1 MATSSSRLPGSLE
14 LLFTDEPV
22 LDLYAR
28 GPWRIPDGLVDDLAG
43 RIDALVADGRSARLT
58 VEKHPFL
65 RSPTPAVVADALAIV
80 RFLFGDLAV
89 RGGSRAG
96 FEEELLGRFRT
107 AGNGP
112 AHGPTRWLAIP
123 APWRPPG
130 GELFRVAGE
139 DPTLREAA
147 WDLTIEILHALKG
160 ISPVDERRRALLGL
174 FERVRADADLTEATL
189 VVPNLRAEWTRIE
202 ELWADVAPD
211 ETAQLL
217 PEITGPVGYLS
228 WLLDGWLA
236 AHERLL
242 AVVPGLASGADAF
255 AELVLQAGLTEAPAE
270 LAVGV
275 RGDLYGDLDARIA
288 ALAPDWRVEDWQRS
302 IRAFLAR
309 GLVAGEV
316 VLCRSWLD
324 LAVRLT
330 GALQGV
336 PGTPVAPDPCA
347 VPVGAFQEDLRRL
360 FRVRR
365 IRHPLT
371 VPGTPE
377 PTWFSEPEEEPV
389 VEEVEEPEYV
399 AEEEPV
405 EPEPE
410 DEDELPETVDPLAG
424 RGQHAG
430 PPAAPEPERPAEAE
444 SAPGQHEGPS
454 AEEQEPAAEEE
465 EPAAEVPIDET
476 AELQVTVPTLAPPV
490 LGLTVRPPAQ
500 APMPVPEQA
509 SEPEPVVA
517 AAPEPELN
525 GTGLDLMP
533 PRAVVEAM
541 TLTDR
546 IVGQHDLVSALREL
560 ADRHEQEVRLL
571 VVGPPGTGMGLTVD
585 VLRKLVVAR
594 GFDGSAAWVNYEEYE
609 RLGTAAAVARLQ
621 DTVASALGERLVAI
635 AGLDLL
641 VSNALSG
648 RAVAEELNRLFE
660 VHGPKLQVAAFCGV
674 DGYRRLVE
682 VDPALAARWR
692 IVRTRDFDAR
702 DFATIFGR
710 ACEERGASTTA
721 AATVAAG
728 DLLANTPGQ
737 RQLRNGKLAAYL
749 ADLAV
754 DSARRRSQGGEAVVD
769 VPDLPSLGAQSLPP
783 INPPARPPGPVP
795 GLGGRLT

>member
-147 WDLTIEILHALKG
+147 WDLTVEILHALKG
-160 ISPVDERRRALLGL
+160 ISPVDERRRALLAL

-242 AVVPGLASGADAF
+242 AVVPGLASGTDAF

-275 RGDLYGDLDARIA
+275 RGDLYDDLDARIA
-288 ALAPDWRVEDWQRS
+288 VLAPDWRVEDWQRS

-336 PGTPVAPDPCA
+336 PGSPVAPDPCA

-377 PTWFSEPEEEPV
+377 PTWFEEPEEDEPV
-389 VEEVEEPEYV
+389 VEEVEEPEFV

-410 DEDELPETVDPLAG
+410 DEDELPEPVDPLAG

-430 PPAAPEPERPAEAE
+430 PPAAPEPERAAEAE
-444 SAPGQHEGPS
+444 AAPGQHEGP
-454 AEEQEPAAEEE
+454 AVEE
-465 EPAAEVPIDET
+465 EPEPSAEVPVDET
-476 AELQVTVPTLAPPV
+476 AELQVTLPNLAPPII
-490 LGLTVRPPAQ
+490 GPTVRPPAQ
-500 APMPVPEQA
+500 APPVPEQA
-509 SEPEPVVA
+509 SEPDQEV
-517 AAPEPELN
+517 
-525 GTGLDLMP
+525 GLDLLP

-541 TLTDR
+541 TLADR
-546 IVGQHDLVSALREL
+546 IVGQQDLVSALREL
-560 ADRHEQEVRLL
+560 AERHEQEVRLL

-594 GFDGSAAWVNYEEYE
+594 GFDGSAAWVTYEDFE
-609 RLGTAAAVARLQ
+609 RLGTAAAVTRLQ

-721 AATVAAG
+721 AAAVAAG

-754 DSARRRSQGGEAVVD
+754 DSARRRSRGIEAVVVD

>member
-89 RGGSRAG
+89 RGGSRSG

-147 WDLTIEILHALKG
+147 WDLTVEILHALKG

-202 ELWADVAPD
+202 ELWADLAPD

-217 PEITGPVGYLS
+217 PELTGPVGYLS

-242 AVVPGLASGADAF
+242 AVVPGLASGTDAF
-255 AELVLQAGLTEAPAE
+255 AELVLQAGVTEAPAE

-275 RGDLYGDLDARIA
+275 RGDLYDDLDARIA

-336 PGTPVAPDPCA
+336 PGSPVAPDPCA

-377 PTWFSEPEEEPV
+377 PTWFEEPEEEPV
-389 VEEVEEPEYV
+389 VEEEPEVV

-444 SAPGQHEGPS
+444 SAPGQHEGP
-454 AEEQEPAAEEE
+454 AAEEPE
-465 EPAAEVPIDET
+465 PVVEEEPEPAAEVQVDET
-476 AELQVTVPTLAPPV
+476 SELQVTLPNLAPPV
-490 LGLTVRPPAQ
+490 IGPTVRPPAQ
-500 APMPVPEQA
+500 APMAVPEQA
-509 SEPEPVVA
+509 TEPEQTQEV
-517 AAPEPELN
+517 
-525 GTGLDLMP
+525 GLDLLP
-533 PRAVVEAM
+533 PRSVVEAT
-541 TLTDR
+541 TLADR
-546 IVGQHDLVSALREL
+546 IVGQPDLVSALREL
-560 ADRHEQEVRLL
+560 AERHEQEVRLL

-594 GFDGSAAWVNYEEYE
+594 GFDGSAAWVSYEDYE
-609 RLGTAAAVARLQ
+609 RLGTAAAVTRLQ

-648 RAVAEELNRLFE
+648 RAVADELNRLFE
-660 VHGPKLQVAAFCGV
+660 AHGPKLQVAAFCGV

-710 ACEERGASTTA
+710 ACEERGAATTA
-721 AATVAAG
+721 SAAVAAG
-728 DLLANTPGQ
+728 DLLATTPGQ
-737 RQLRNGKLAAYL
+737 RELRNGKLAAYL

-754 DSARRRSQGGEAVVD
+754 DSARRRSRGVEAVVVD
-769 VPDLPSLGAQSLPP
+769 VPDLPSLGAPSLPP